1 MCPVSECICCPVNK
15 NCCNYPMISLM
26 TAKEWLAVL
35 SPPTVPLQQLIL
47 YIKRCKHMTMGT
59 PRLEGDLL
67 SQHVP
72 RHCFCI
78 IGASI
83 LVWFFFFL
91 YYFCMKLHSC
101 LDLGTVPCY
110 SSSLWVYDDSCQ
122 KCPASEFTRSVFTCT
137 FTFWSHCTRPRH
149 SPAHNPV

>member
-83 LVWFFFFL
+83 LVWFFFFFVL
-91 YYFCMKLHSC
+91 FLHEVALMSGFRYCTMLLQLFVGLWWQLSEVSC
-101 LDLGTVPCY
+101 LRIHAECVYLHVY
-110 SSSLWVYDDSCQ
+110 ILKSLH
-122 KCPASEFTRSVFTCT
+122 AAET
-137 FTFWSHCTRPRH
+137 
-149 SPAHNPV
+149 